1 MQRYGLNMSQIQEQ
15 MVFEE
20 YIDGV
25 LQLDDEQFD
34 EYYDSLNQEQQEELN
49 EIIGKIAKCRG
60 KIAVSPITLPYKV
73 GTAALKGVGKA
84 VEMMYEGDMT
94 IEGIQ
99 QYASEE
105 FSVEFGNQ
113 DRLQNTVQATE
124 QSQDRLNNIQ
134 QNSVVDLY
142 NEDVVSQVREVEKS
156 GNIRNSIASKL
167 SVIEVAKKNSK

>member
-1 MQRYGLNMSQIQEQ
+1 MT
-15 MVFEE
+15 
-20 YIDGV
+20 
-25 LQLDDEQFD
+25 
-34 EYYDSLNQEQQEELN
+34 EELN
-49 EIIGKIAKCRG
+49 NSEEATSSDKNWKEMREKVELYEGKIAEFEAKERNQVFQSAG
-60 KIAVSPITLPYKV
+60 LDT
-73 GTAALKGVGKA
+73 TKGVGKA

-142 NEDVVSQVREVEKS
+142 NEDVVSQVRDIEKT
-156 GNIRNSIASKL
+156 GNTRQSIAAKL
-167 SVIEVAKKNSK
+167 SVIEEAKKNSK